1 MTTDPLAHRSMIR
14 IPDTV
19 FDQVTAGYGRY
30 FERVSKVPA
39 RKLASDVLNPEK
51 VHDQVAL
58 LCQSLGIGVESLRGK
73 RVLEVGSGFGVFVAV
88 TRAEYGMES
97 FGLEPAASGFDSSY
111 HTSRELIRENGLDP
125 EVIANARGEAIPFPD
140 DHFDFVFSSTA
151 LEHTENPE
159 RVLGE
164 SLRVLKPG
172 GGLHFV
178 FPNYG
183 SFFEGHYALPWIP
196 YLPHFLARLW
206 VRLWGRDPAFVETLQ
221 FTHYF
226 RTRRW
231 LAQRDDVDLVSLGEA
246 IFEERMQQMALK
258 EWGGLGRVRRALE
271 VADRLHLV
279 PLVTWLCLRTKSFD
293 PIVLTLRKRRLAVPE
308 PPLDNQQIYDTHWP
322 QWSDMKRYGPSS
334 RWLRALIGD
343 LVDERLRGAAIER
356 VLDFGCGEGSNTE
369 YLARKLPAARV
380 LGIDQSGSGI
390 DSAKSTYGAANLEFR
405 HEPGDIVFG
414 GARFD
419 LITCFEVLEHVED
432 WQALARRLAGATSR
446 YLLVSFPTGKMRGFE
461 VNVGHL
467 RNFKPGDFESFMER
481 LGFRAVKLYYAGFPF
496 YSPVFRDLCELT
508 NSGGNALTTGRY
520 SFWQRRLSDLIFVS
534 FRYLSTRKRGGD
546 QFCGL
551 FELAAPGAPV
561 APVELG

>member
-1 MTTDPLAHRSMIR
+1 MTTDPLARNSRIR
-14 IPDTV
+14 IPDAV
-19 FDQVTAGYGRY
+19 LEQVTATYGAY
-30 FERVSKVPA
+30 FEPVSRVPA
-39 RKLASDVLNPEK
+39 RKLASDVLSTEK

-58 LCQSLGIGVESLRGK
+58 LCKTLGIDAASLRGK

-88 TRAEYGMES
+88 TRAEYGTES
-97 FGLEPAASGFDSSY
+97 FGLEPAASGFD
-111 HTSRELIRENGLDP
+111 TSFHIGREVIGANGLDP
-125 EVIANARGEAIPFPD
+125 EIIRNARGEAIPFPD

-151 LEHTENPE
+151 LEHTEDPE
-159 RVLGE
+159 RVLDE

-172 GGLHFV
+172 GCLHFV

-196 YLPHFLARLW
+196 YLPHWLARLW

-231 LAQRDDVDLVSLGEA
+231 LARRDDVDLVTLGEE

-271 VADRLHLV
+271 IADRLHLV
-279 PLVTWLCLRTKSFD
+279 PFVTWLCLRTKSFD
-293 PIVLTLRKRRLAVPE
+293 PIVLTLRKRARAA
-308 PPLDNQQIYDTHWP
+308 PLPADDNQQIYDTHWP

-343 LVDERLRGAAIER
+343 LVDGPLRGVAIER
-356 VLDFGCGEGSNTE
+356 VLDFGCGEGSTTE
-369 YLARKLPAARV
+369 YLARKLPDARV
-380 LGIDQSGSGI
+380 LGVDQSGSGI
-390 DSAKSTYGAANLEFR
+390 DSAKSTYGAPNLEFR
-405 HEPGDIVFG
+405 HEPGDVVFG
-414 GARFD
+414 DARFD
-419 LITCFEVLEHVED
+419 LVTCFEVLEHVED
-432 WQALARRLAGATSR
+432 WQALARRLAVATSR
-446 YLLVSFPTGKMRGFE
+446 YLLVSFPTGRMRGFE

-467 RNFKPGDFESFMER
+467 RNFKPGEFESFMER
-481 LGFRAVKLYYAGFPF
+481 QGFRAVELYYAGFPF

-520 SFWQRRLSDLIFVS
+520 SFLQRRLSDLIFVS
-534 FRYLSTRKRGGD
+534 FRYLSTRRRRGD

-551 FELAAPGAPV
+551 FERAAS
-561 APVELG
+561 VEAR